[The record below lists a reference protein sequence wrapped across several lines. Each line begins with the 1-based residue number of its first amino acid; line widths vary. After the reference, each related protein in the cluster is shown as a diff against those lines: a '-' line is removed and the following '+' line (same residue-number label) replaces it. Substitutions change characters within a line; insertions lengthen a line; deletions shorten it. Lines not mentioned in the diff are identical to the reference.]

1 MRGRWRERLQGVV
14 RMPNRY
20 QREIEEILSRMEED
34 EPHRGFGDRGRPKR
48 RAPSRGRSLPSI
60 HVAIVDLLI
69 LIAVVL
75 AMVATGFAFYDGAPG
90 LISGIIGMA
99 ALVLFVVALV
109 VGWRDRFRPPSKPAW
124 RGSTDRPVTPIRR
137 GPFSALAARL
147 RVRRLR
153 QQYRR
158 AERERHDD

>member
-1 MRGRWRERLQGVV
+1 
-14 RMPNRY
+14 MPNRY

-34 EPHRGFGDRGRPKR
+34 EPHRGFGDRVRPLR
-48 RAPSRGRSLPSI
+48 RPPARGRSLPSLHI
-60 HVAIVDLLI
+60 AVVELLI

-75 AMVATGFAFYDGAPG
+75 AMVATGFAFYDGAPD
-90 LISGIIGMA
+90 LISGIIGMV

-109 VGWRDRFRPPSKPAW
+109 VGWRDRFRPSTKPAW
-124 RGSTDRPVTPIRR
+124 RGSADGSVTPIRR
-137 GPFSALAARL
+137 GPFGAFAAWL